1 MGLWNI
7 VHEACTTHQ
16 VYSGSAVID
25 YLMLCKFIK
34 PQEKIYANLREV
46 IITTAWYIWW
56 IRRQKVHGEMV
67 QPVNQLVLNIQTL
80 VTNFVR
86 AACPRKKGRESTWRK
101 AREGFV
107 SVNVD

>member
-46 IITTAWYIWW
+46 IIMTAWYIWW
-56 IRRQKVHGEMV
+56 IR
-67 QPVNQLVLNIQTL
+67 
-80 VTNFVR
+80 
-86 AACPRKKGRESTWRK
+86 
-101 AREGFV
+101 
-107 SVNVD
+107 